1 MDNFKKLLQETID
14 ENRVEL
20 LVESREYSEDERIY
34 MRGYNQALEDMNDDF
49 LAEYGEFKKYN
60 FTCEEIL

>member
-60 FTCEEIL
+60 FTPSLN